1 MSIRFY
7 RPEKVTVCARLAGD
21 HQAGVLLYA
30 IMQRYRYAK
39 ATLAGIEGTWSAN
52 QRAVWFKAAGL
63 SDTQGDRALAKLDKR
78 GLIERKHG
86 SWGGKPNVLFVRPT
100 ERAQAV
106 WDSATTFDALDQVL
120 EGDES
125 GQLYQLWEA
134 WPDIDPKKAGEIA
147 VWYEQLDKLS
157 NEIYGKPLNL
167 KSCAL
172 ALLQLMLKSD
182 PTIAD
187 AKAEDLLGR
196 LIVALK
202 SITIEVDEKGGLAPA
217 GA

>member
-1 MSIRFY
+1 MSMRFY

-21 HQAGVLLYA
+21 HQAGALLYV
-30 IMQRYRYAK
+30 IMRRYPYAK
-39 ATLAGIEGTWSAN
+39 ATLPGIEGTWSAN

-86 SWGGKPNVLFVRPT
+86 SWGGKPNVLFVRRT

-106 WDSATTFDALDQVL
+106 WDAATTFDALDQVL

-134 WPDIDPKKAGEIA
+134 WPDIDPKKAGVIA
-147 VWYEQLDKLS
+147 EWYEQLDDREKT
-157 NEIYGKPLNL
+157 EEACGKSIDL
-167 KSCAL
+167 KPCAQD
-172 ALLQLMLKSD
+172 LLQQILKID

-187 AKAEDLLGR
+187 TKSEDLLPR
-196 LIVALK
+196 LSQGIHSVA
-202 SITIEVDEKGGLAPA
+202 IELAKA
-217 GA
+217 G